1 MKHIRKISMLMFIV
15 LVISTLCTYSILPV
29 FAAEG
34 DDAAAD
40 VTTDTS
46 TDASTDTA
54 TGEEGETGEGEGGE
68 SVGNISWET
77 KVKRYLSTD
86 YWTPTDKISDP
97 NMVERISKDGFTL
110 FVNELTGEV
119 AIREEATGQYLF
131 TNPYDVGII
140 GASNSTKEKLLSQ
153 IIVNYID
160 NGTSKTFNSY
170 TEAAIR
176 NQITVKNIKSGIRI
190 EYSIGR
196 EEGRALV
203 PRMISAERFENT
215 FLAVFKGVKAD
226 REAFYD
232 NDSALY
238 EEDDLWFECDRFI
251 NFFVKKDTKD
261 PSLSTRAIK
270 EMQAKY
276 PIVKQMAIYATS
288 EDIQDKELTFL
299 ESCIKKY
306 IPNYSYEDLD
316 TDHSITNYVGNDK
329 PPALFRMALE
339 YTLDENG
346 VKVRLPAKG
355 LRYDATNYTLESIS
369 VLPYM
374 GAGNYDNNGYTF
386 LPDGSGAL
394 FRFEDFAGKSVTIT
408 SKMYGQDYGYYTIG
422 EAHREIMRLPVF
434 GVAESVDKEYDIE
447 ISAEVKDDRGLVIE
461 EAVVEHY
468 TYAEER
474 GFLAIIE
481 AGDAIA
487 SLTTEHGGSLH
498 NYCTAY
504 TSFNPR
510 PSDEYDIADAVDAAA
525 SSMWTVTSN
534 RKYVG
539 DITLRYIMLSGE
551 ENATYPNDY
560 VGMATAYREYLEKN
574 GTITRLD
581 ASSVKN
587 DIPLYIESFGT
598 IETTERILSVP
609 VTVKKPLTTFDNI
622 KTMYDDLAEKG
633 ITNVNF
639 KLTGFANGGMYQTGP
654 VKVKW
659 EKAAGGANGFKDLT
673 AYAEEKDFGVYPNFN
688 FSDVFPLG
696 GGFKKDYLIKTIN
709 GRYTFKSTYDST
721 FQAFMP
727 YGGYVVSAASYDDI
741 FARFD
746 KDYSKYNLD
755 SISVSTLTADL
766 STDFDEEDPY
776 TREDSKTFT
785 VQMLEAI
792 KEKYPSI
799 MGDGGN
805 LYGAKYLEHIVNLPI
820 DSSRYTLSS
829 DTIPFIGMV
838 YHGYLNIAGSPI
850 NQAGDYDYMLL
861 KTIENGANLYYTLS
875 HSNTHLLKDTFEY
888 SVYYSVRYEIWFDQL
903 VESYKLLNEN
913 MADLQT
919 ETIVKH
925 EFLIGERV
933 PDADEIEADKKAE
946 EDAKAELEAA
956 IAEYEAKLEK
966 AINFAKRKGTYTDNF
981 EEKFKA
987 KYYPIKEEPE
997 TEPEEGETEAE
1008 DAYEYTKYTSDDGS
1022 IVRVTYSDGT
1032 TFILNYNNFEVV
1044 VDLGG
1049 KTVNVGAYSFI
1060 KQ

>member
-1 MKHIRKISMLMFIV
+1 MKHIRRISLFMFIV

-29 FAAEG
+29 FAAE
-34 DDAAAD
+34 DD
-40 VTTDTS
+40 VTTE
-46 TDASTDTA
+46 TDT
-54 TGEEGETGEGEGGE
+54 TVGE
-68 SVGNISWET
+68 SGEDGTTDNVSWET
-77 KVKRYLSTD
+77 KVKRYLSND
-86 YWTPTDKISDP
+86 YWTPVDKIDDP
-97 NMVERISKDGFTL
+97 NMVERISKDGYTL
-110 FVNELTGEV
+110 FVNEMTGEV
-119 AIREEATGQYLF
+119 AIREDATGQYLF
-131 TNPYDVGII
+131 TNPYDVGTI

-160 NGTSKTFNSY
+160 NGTSKTFNSF
-170 TEAAIR
+170 TEAALR
-176 NQITVKNIKSGIRI
+176 NQITVKNIKGGVRI

-203 PRMISAERFENT
+203 PRMISAERFENM
-215 FLAVFKGVKAD
+215 FLAVFKSVKAD
-226 REAFYD
+226 REEFHN
-232 NDSALY
+232 NDPALY

-288 EDIQDKELTFL
+288 EDIQEKELSFL

-306 IPNYSYEDLD
+306 IPGYSYEDLD
-316 TDHSITNYVGNDK
+316 TDHSITNYIGNDK

-374 GAGNYDNNGYTF
+374 GAGSYTNNGYTF

-434 GVAESVDKEYDIE
+434 GVAESVDKDYQIE
-447 ISAEVKDDRGLVIE
+447 VSPAVTDDHGRVIE
-461 EAVVEHY
+461 EAVIEDY
-468 TYAEER
+468 NFTEER

-498 NYCTAY
+498 SYCTAY

-510 PSDEYDIADAVDAAA
+510 PSDEYDIADAVSSAS

-539 DITLRYIMLSGE
+539 DITLRYIMLSGDE
-551 ENATYPNDY
+551 KAEYANDY
-560 VGMATAYREYLEKN
+560 VGMATAYREYLEKS
-574 GTITRLD
+574 GTITRLT
-581 ASSVKN
+581 SETIKE

-598 IETTERILSVP
+598 IETTERFLSVP
-609 VTVKKPLTTFDNI
+609 VTVKKPLTTFENI
-622 KTMYDDLAEKG
+622 KTMYDELSEAG
-633 ITNVNF
+633 VSNVNF
-639 KLTGFANGGMYQTGP
+639 KLTGFTNGGMYQTGP
-654 VKVKW
+654 VKVNW
-659 EKAAGGANGFKDLT
+659 ESAAGGSSGFKDLT
-673 AYAEEKDFGVYPNFN
+673 KYAAEKDFGVYPNFN
-688 FSDVFPLG
+688 FTDVNPLG

-709 GRYTFKSTYDST
+709 GRYTHKSSYDST
-721 FQAFMP
+721 YQAFMP

-741 FARFD
+741 FVKFD
-746 KDYSKYNLD
+746 KSYSKYEWN
-755 SISVSTLTADL
+755 SISVSTLASDL

-776 TREDSKTFT
+776 NREDSKTFT
-785 VQMLEAI
+785 VQMLQSI
-792 KEKYPSI
+792 SEKYPNV

-805 LYGAKYLEHIVNLPI
+805 LYSVKYLDHIVNLPI

-838 YHGYLNIAGSPI
+838 YHGYVNIAGSPI
-850 NQAGDYDYMLL
+850 NQSGDYDYMLL
-861 KTIENGANLYYTLS
+861 KTIENGATLYYTLS
-875 HSNTHLLKDTFEY
+875 YSNTQLLKESEEY
-888 SVYYSVRYEIWFDQL
+888 NKYYSVRYEIWFDQL
-903 VESYKLLNEN
+903 VESYTLLNEN
-913 MADLQT
+913 MSTLQT
-919 ETIVKH
+919 ETIVDH

-946 EDAKAELEAA
+946 EDAKAALEAA

-966 AINFAKRKGTYTDNF
+966 AINFAKRKGTYTDTF
-981 EEKFKA
+981 EAEFKA
-987 KYYPIKEEPE
+987 KYYPVKENVPTDEDEKEE
-997 TEPEEGETEAE
+997 EENT
-1008 DAYEYTKYTSDDGS
+1008 YEYTKYTSDDGS

-1044 VDLGG
+1044 VDLDG